1 MSLLQPPGRAN
12 LAPPP
17 DDDLAALLV
26 LDPVERAA
34 RLLEHGLYGAALD
47 RAIASTRIGP
57 PNDERALAGAT
68 DRSQVA
74 LTMARLL
81 SEAAA
86 RRPQVT
92 RVSEMFHAFD
102 LSGLVVRSV
111 HDALAATSPQAAQD
125 LVMRVVAGL
134 ETRLRIWLCLEH
146 DLCVA
151 DQDDVLQTVAVSLVR
166 HGLRQYLA
174 LSSLRVYVG
183 SIAEHAAL
191 RLIHRRLRGLQGEEP
206 DARALDV
213 DALLDHILRSD
224 GDRTVAYKQMC
235 ILSEFLRDRRIDAT
249 LARFYREMMAAGRV
263 PNHPYPEPGALWALL
278 HRHVFDGLRLSGAL
292 VRALDRLKAGRKRRV
307 ARLYF
312 LKGVPVH
319 EIREAL
325 KLSADAQVAM
335 PLKRAWL
342 GFAADAELVDAL
354 RAIEAEITDVVPDP
368 EPPDLPPGGH
378 GRDGPDR
385 QSGGSRGRSDPGG
398 KAPPARPEGPASL
411 FQSVSQL
418 EPLSAEV
425 LEACADLAMI
435 TENRLLPGDLAPG
448 VLGRIIQRLDVETVL
463 HRLAGAGGG
472 GEIRST
478 PTPVRKGPRPRPDPA
493 EQSWWSLIGRG
504 LSPERTRADSI
515 VFTRGWFGVS
525 NGYREA
531 TPVERPARPSLRWP
545 LRIFYQCKPQ
555 PGGTIRLAVR
565 IDPGERARRAELCV
579 AVLPYDPATETV
591 PVPVPS
597 DFRASW
603 HHPDVLGL
611 RLPPAGG
618 VVRLAI
624 YLAAGPDARPL
635 WDGPSLYDVT
645 TVPEPPSPQG
655 ESDAADDECLARLD
669 KRVETMS
676 ETGLKG

>member
-1 MSLLQPPGRAN
+1 MSLLQPPGRAD

-47 RAIASTRIGP
+47 GAIASTRIGP
-57 PNDERALAGAT
+57 PNDERALAGTT
-68 DRSQVA
+68 DRTQVA
-74 LTMARLL
+74 LTMAGLL

-111 HDALAATSPQAAQD
+111 YDALAATAPQAAQD
-125 LVMRVVAGL
+125 LALRVLAGL
-134 ETRLRIWLCLEH
+134 ESKLRTWLRFEH
-146 DLCVA
+146 DLCDA
-151 DQDDVLQTVAVSLVR
+151 DQDDVLQTVAVSLMR

-191 RLIHRRLRGLQGEEP
+191 RLIHRRPRGLQGEQP
-206 DARALDV
+206 AVRALDV
-213 DALLDHILRSD
+213 DALLDRILRSD
-224 GDRTVAYKQMC
+224 GDPTAAYKQVC

-249 LARFYREMMAAGRV
+249 LARFYREMMAPGRV
-263 PNHPYPEPGALWALL
+263 PNHPYPEPGALRALL
-278 HRHVFDGLRLSGAL
+278 HRHVRSGLRLSGVL
-292 VRALDRLKAGRKRRV
+292 VRALNRLKAGRKRTI

-312 LKGVPVH
+312 LKGMPVH
-319 EIREAL
+319 TIREAL
-325 KLSADAQVAM
+325 NLSADAQVAM

-354 RAIEAEITDVVPDP
+354 RAIEAETSEVVPDP
-368 EPPDLPPGGH
+368 EPPDFPPGGH
-378 GRDGPDR
+378 GRDRSDR

-398 KAPPARPEGPASL
+398 NAPSARPEGPASL

-448 VLGRIIQRLDVETVL
+448 VLGRIIQWLDVETVL

-472 GEIRST
+472 EIRSM
-478 PTPVRKGPRPRPDPA
+478 PAPVRKGPRPRPDPT

-504 LSPERTRADSI
+504 SSPERTQADSI
-515 VFTRGWFGVS
+515 VLTRGRFDVS

-531 TPVERPARPSLRWP
+531 TPVERPARPRLRWP
-545 LRIFYQCKPQ
+545 LRIFYQCELQ

-565 IDPGERARRAELCV
+565 IDPGERARRAGLCV
-579 AVLPYDPATETV
+579 AVLAYEPATETV

-603 HHPDVLGL
+603 HLPDVLGL

-624 YLAAGPDARPL
+624 YLAAAPGARPL

-645 TVPEPPSPQG
+645 TVPEISRPQG
-655 ESDAADDECLARLD
+655 ESDPGPDEYLTRLD
-669 KRVETMS
+669 QRVETMS
-676 ETGLKG
+676 ESGFNE